1 VLSFAN
7 AILLLGAAQ
16 GFVLGGILM
25 VKRGGNT
32 QANRIL
38 GCILVLLSVSILLHA
53 VSHASGFLPGDSHMI
68 VVELITILSAPLIY
82 LYTKTLTSFQFKL
95 SSRQFI
101 HLVPFAAALVA
112 AGVALSARAPGWPGL
127 MRVTLVVMTTV
138 TMLGYIVA
146 ANVVLFRH
154 AVVVKNNFSS
164 LRKVSLR
171 WLRIFVA
178 VLTVF
183 WVFAGLFDLVFKEGS
198 MDAVWIASCAI
209 IYLIGYFGF
218 VQPQVF
224 SDPFAGSGPKTESG
238 VQKYEK
244 SSLTPDMA
252 EVQLRK
258 LTTAMEKERLYTNKD
273 LSLSRLALELK
284 IPLHHLSQ
292 IINET
297 IGSNFYDFINSQRIN
312 EAKRLLIDPAL
323 SNRSIASIGF
333 DVGFN
338 SLSAFNAA
346 FRKFVRTT
354 PSEFRKSRSV

>member
-1 VLSFAN
+1 MFSFAS

-38 GCILVLLSVSILLHA
+38 GCILILLSVSILLHA

-68 VVELITILSAPLIY
+68 VVELMTVLSAPLIY
-82 LYTKTLTSFQFKL
+82 LYAKTLTSYQFKL
-95 SSRQFI
+95 GSLQFM
-101 HLVPFAAALVA
+101 HLVPFAAALVPA
-112 AGVALSARAPGWPGL
+112 VVALSAGAPGRPGF
-127 MRVTLVVMTTV
+127 MSMSLVVMTTV

-183 WVFAGLFDLVFKEGS
+183 WVFAGLFDLIFKEAS

-224 SDPFAGSGPKTESG
+224 SDPFAGSGSKAESG
-238 VQKYEK
+238 AQKYEK
-244 SSLTPDMA
+244 SSLTPGMA
-252 EVQLRK
+252 EEQLRK
-258 LTTAMEKERLYTNKD
+258 LTIAMEKERLYTNKD

-284 IPLHHLSQ
+284 IPSHHLSQ
-292 IINET
+292 IINENV
-297 IGSNFYDFINSQRIN
+297 GSNFYDYINSRRIN
-312 EAKRLLIDPAL
+312 EAQRLLIDPTL

-346 FRKFVRTT
+346 FRKFAGKT
-354 PSEFRKSRSV
+354 PSEFRKSSSV